1 MKRIAVLAAFA
12 AVVGLL
18 AGCSGNDE
26 HEVNQEQFRYDITKA
41 GYAPPDLPG
50 WAEMEDDARTICSY
64 KPTRYQQ
71 AMMTMYE
78 ADILDMAGIFT
89 KHFCPHRIEEFN
101 KFAQAHQPDVVIE
114 SGIDIFAK

>member
-1 MKRIAVLAAFA
+1 M
-12 AVVGLL
+12 
-18 AGCSGNDE
+18 
-26 HEVNQEQFRYDITKA
+26 NQEQFRYDITKA

-50 WAEMEDDARTICSY
+50 WRDMEASAELLCSH
-64 KPTRYQQ
+64 KPTRYREDL
-71 AMMTMYE
+71 MMLYE